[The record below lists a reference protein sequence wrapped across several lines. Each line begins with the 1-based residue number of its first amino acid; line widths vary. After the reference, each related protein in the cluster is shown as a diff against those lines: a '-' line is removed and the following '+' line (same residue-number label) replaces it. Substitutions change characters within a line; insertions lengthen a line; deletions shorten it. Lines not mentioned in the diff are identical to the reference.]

1 MTGLSIYT
9 APVEICEKLA
19 ILEAKWPGAI
29 GELCGLIHI
38 EEALF

>member
-29 GELCGLIHI
+29 GELYGLIHI